1 MAVIGL
7 VLTSLTSCQL
17 TAVSGFE
24 PNLEHKI
31 VRYQSSDEDFPNPE
45 RGFFVAVNPISKSP
59 ISPLKLSDL
68 QSVRSQNMTLVRRI
82 YLLSEFRDKP
92 LSKSFLDLVSQ
103 DCESARKAGVKLII
117 RFSYNWLGGGAD
129 APRDRILLH
138 LDQLQAI
145 LATNY
150 DAIAYMEAG
159 FIGYWGE
166 WNRSVNGLD
175 KNSEDWKKILFKI
188 LSVLPSHRM
197 VAIRY
202 SRHKQEAFNN
212 ILPLQPPEAFSG
224 TYRSRIGFHNDCFL
238 SSIDDKGTYKSTNP
252 MIVDAQKDFLSK
264 ENRYVVQGGETC
276 QSSEYDNCPNA
287 LKELSRMRW
296 SSLNIDN
303 VDTREI
309 INKWNIQGCLLQ
321 IKRKLGYRFRL
332 SKTLSP
338 HQVKAGN
345 TLVVKVEIVNDG
357 WASPYNHRGLE
368 IILRNRKNRKE
379 YYLPVKE
386 DPRRWMPG
394 TTKMVNIEGGIPKAM
409 PPGVYEV
416 LLNLPDPAPR
426 LYNRMQYS
434 IRFANKN
441 VWEATT
447 GYNSLLQTVIIA
459 PSGER
464 DNYSGEDFFRL
475 R

>member
-1 MAVIGL
+1 MAVLGL
-7 VLTSLTSCQL
+7 VLTSLTSCQP
-17 TAVSGFE
+17 TAASGSDADF
-24 PNLEHKI
+24 EHKTA
-31 VRYQSSDEDFPNPE
+31 RYQSSYEDFPNPE
-45 RGFFVAVNPISKSP
+45 RGFFVPVNPIGNSP
-59 ISPLKLSDL
+59 VSSLKLSDL
-68 QSVRSQNMTLVRRI
+68 QRVRSQNMTLVRRI
-82 YLLSEFRDKP
+82 YLLSEFLDKP
-92 LSKSFLDLVSQ
+92 LSKPFLAIISQ
-103 DCESARKAGVKLII
+103 DCETARKAGVKLII

-129 APRDRILLH
+129 AQREIILLH
-138 LDQLQAI
+138 LDQLQPI
-145 LATNY
+145 LVANY

-175 KNSEDWKKILFKI
+175 KNTEDWKKILFKI

-202 SRHKQEAFNN
+202 SRYKQEAFNN
-212 ILPLQPPEAFSG
+212 GIPLQPQEAFSG

-238 SSIDDKGTYKSTNP
+238 SSIDDKGTYKSTIP
-252 MIVDAQKDFLSK
+252 MIVDAQKHFLNQ

-276 QSSEYDNCPNA
+276 QPSEYDDCTNA

-296 SSLNIDN
+296 SALNLDN
-303 VDTREI
+303 FDSTEI
-309 INKWNIQGCLLQ
+309 TNKWKIQGCLPE

-338 HQVKAGN
+338 HNVKAGQ
-345 TLVVKVEIVNDG
+345 TLVMELEIINDG
-357 WASPYNHRGLE
+357 LASPYNPRGLE
-368 IILRNRKNRKE
+368 VILRNRENRKE

-394 TTKMVNIEGGIPKAM
+394 TTKIVNIKGGIPKTM
-409 PPGVYEV
+409 PPGVYEI
-416 LLNLPDPAPR
+416 LLNLPDPTPR
-426 LYNRMQYS
+426 LYNRPQYS

-447 GYNSLLQTVIIA
+447 GYNSLLQTVIID
-459 PSGER
+459 PSVQIS
-464 DNYSGEDFFRL
+464 NYSGDFFRV